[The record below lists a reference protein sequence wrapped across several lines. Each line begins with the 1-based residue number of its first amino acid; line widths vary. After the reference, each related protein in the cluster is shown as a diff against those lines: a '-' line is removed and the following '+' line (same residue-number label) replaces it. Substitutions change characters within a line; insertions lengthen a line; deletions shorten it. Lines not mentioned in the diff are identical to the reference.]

1 MANTEESILD
11 LQGIP
16 EIEQEVEVF
25 GMTQAE
31 VDKTLTIEDCA
42 ADAKAVGDR
51 FATVDETVADLG
63 ADISDL
69 SERTEALE
77 NRTGEDILLKEGD
90 EQTIAGAIEELQQQ
104 TVQSVYPVGSIYMST
119 SATPPSFLGTEWEE
133 ILITATWSQLKNGM
147 RSHETGVSTGTVH
160 FWMRT
165 A

>member
-1 MANTEESILD
+1 MADTENSLAETA
-11 LQGIP
+11 GIP
-16 EIEQEVEVF
+16 EIDYEVEVF

-51 FATVDETVADLG
+51 FGDVE

-69 SERTEALE
+69 DTAITEIQGW
-77 NRTGEDILLKEGD
+77 TGEDIPLKSGEA
-90 EQTIAGAIEELQQQ
+90 QTIAEAVEELQESTIQN
-104 TVQSVYPVGSIYMST
+104 VYPVGSVYVST
-119 SATPPSFLGTEWEE
+119 SSVAPNFFGTTWEE

-147 RSHETGVSTGTVH
+147 RSHESGVSTGTLH